1 MRGGSLAQQY
11 LHSIYLNF
19 QAFPLNLQV
28 CYTSCSWSSDKAI
41 VQVVAAPVVGKL
53 AQVGTD
59 RTIGT
64 VLGGVS
70 GFGAFV
76 GYKCAPPI

>member
-1 MRGGSLAQQY
+1 M
-11 LHSIYLNF
+11 
-19 QAFPLNLQV
+19 
-28 CYTSCSWSSDKAI
+28 
-41 VQVVAAPVVGKL
+41 QVVAAPVVGKL

-70 GFGAFV
+70 GFGAFF
-76 GYKCAPPI
+76 GYKCTPREV

>member
-1 MRGGSLAQQY
+1 MSFFLGCLAWQSPSQQ
-11 LHSIYLNF
+11 
-19 QAFPLNLQV
+19 QQCDAG
-28 CYTSCSWSSDKAI
+28 A
-41 VQVVAAPVVGKL
+41 QVVAAPVVGKL

-70 GFGAFV
+70 GFGAYF
-76 GYKCAPPI
+76 GYKCTPRELYEWLAVGIPVQSLM

>member
-1 MRGGSLAQQY
+1 MSHVWWVSAAAFSVPTVSFAWLRGEHLS
-11 LHSIYLNF
+11 S
-19 QAFPLNLQV
+19 
-28 CYTSCSWSSDKAI
+28 SSDRAV

-70 GFGAFV
+70 GFGAYF
-76 GYKCAPPI
+76 GYKCTPRESSY